1 MTTDLRSIELWYATS
16 LSKLPNDIK
25 NSENIGTFKK
35 ETENPPFQGMLW
47 SRDKKRK
54 ILGYFKADI
63 GICLDRRLNKLYYKV
78 RASL

>member
-25 NSENIGTFKK
+25 KMVKTLGLLKLKTHL
-35 ETENPPFQGMLW
+35 FQGMLW